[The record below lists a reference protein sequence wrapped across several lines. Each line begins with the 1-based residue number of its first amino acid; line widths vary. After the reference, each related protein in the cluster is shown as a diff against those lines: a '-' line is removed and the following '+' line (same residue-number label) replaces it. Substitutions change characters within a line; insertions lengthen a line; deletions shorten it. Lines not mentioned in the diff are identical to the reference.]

1 MKAGDKCMRRIFKNQ
16 KMSTMITVSTALV
29 TAVCTLILFLLANG
43 NMMSAMHDTAM
54 NNMETTL
61 VAKAGIIE
69 EYVDKAEKLL
79 ISYGKAPIV
88 AELLKN
94 PEDPEL
100 TAEAQQYTEKF
111 YANLEGWEGIYI
123 GEWNTHVIAHS
134 NPKVVGITTREG
146 DSLKQLQD
154 AMTAAGAIYNTG
166 IIVSPASKQLTLS
179 LYAPVYDTD
188 GSTILGYVGGAQ
200 FADSLKVVLD
210 KIPVTGMEQAS
221 SYMINTAGK
230 THIFDENTDLMATEI
245 QNPMLLSVISKIE
258 EKPDDLVGSF
268 EYINENGQNCLAVY
282 QYIPERQWAV
292 VLSDTQAEIYAKATA
307 NKWMLGILC
316 LVSFL
321 LISILSLLIVK
332 VSTKPLKVVEDSL
345 IKLQNLELTK
355 PEAIN
360 KYIGRKNEAG
370 QIATATDL
378 LYTTL
383 QEIVGTL
390 HECTDSLNSSTGK
403 TNEATRTL
411 IDFVGDNCATTE
423 QLAAGISTT
432 NDAITGVVNEINTIS
447 ELVLAVEEKV
457 KDGNAKSEELIQ
469 TAREMKEMAGSTLNE
484 TGNRIEENRRNV
496 ESAMASLQALTRIN
510 DMVAQ
515 ILDIASQTNLLSLN
529 ASIEAARAG
538 EQGKGFAVVAQEI
551 GNLATNSSE
560 TAEQIQEICG
570 EINVNID
577 NVRACFD
584 DIISFMEVDVSDKFK
599 EFVTIAND
607 YDNSVEVIRRAIDE
621 IEKAST
627 GFVSSIASI
636 KDQMDVIQT
645 TATENENGVDDI
657 VSVIERTNNT
667 AEDLQNVVTVNEDN
681 VQAINRIVEKFK

>member
-1 MKAGDKCMRRIFKNQ
+1 
-16 KMSTMITVSTALV
+16 MSTLITVSIAIV
-29 TAVCTLILFLLANG
+29 TAACTLILFLLANR
-43 NMMSAMHDTAM
+43 NMTTAMHDTAM
-54 NNMETTL
+54 NNMDATL
-61 VAKAGIIE
+61 LAKTGIIE

-79 ISYGKAPIV
+79 ISYGEAPIV

-94 PEDPEL
+94 PEDPEI
-100 TAEAQQYTEKF
+100 TATAQRYTENF

-123 GEWNTHVIAHS
+123 AEWNTHVLTHS

-146 DSLKQLQD
+146 DPLKQLQD
-154 AMTAAGAIYNTG
+154 AMTAAGDIYNTG
-166 IIVSPASKQLTLS
+166 IIVSPASQQLTLS
-179 LYAPVYDTD
+179 LYAPVYDSD

-200 FADSLKVVLD
+200 FAESLKTVLDSLVVEGLENT
-210 KIPVTGMEQAS
+210 KN
-221 SYMINTAGK
+221 YMINTA
-230 THIFDENTDLMATEI
+230 TNMHIFDENADLMATEI
-245 QNPMLLSVISKIE
+245 ENPMLLSVIERINQNPE
-258 EKPDDLVGSF
+258 ELIGNMEFTD
-268 EYINENGQNCLAVY
+268 ENGQACLAVY
-282 QYIPERQWAV
+282 RYIPERQWAV
-292 VLSDTQAEIYAKATA
+292 VLSDTQAEIYAAATA
-307 NKWMLGILC
+307 NKWALGVLC

-321 LISILSLLIVK
+321 LITILSWLLVRAC
-332 VSTKPLKVVEDSL
+332 VKPLKTVEESL
-345 IKLQNLELTK
+345 IRLQNLELTK
-355 PEAIN
+355 PEAMK

-378 LYTTL
+378 LYSTL
-383 QEIVGTL
+383 KEIVGTL

-403 TNEATRTL
+403 TNEATKTL
-411 IDFVGDNCATTE
+411 IDYVGDNCATTE

-432 NDAITGVVNEINTIS
+432 NDAIEGVVKEISTIS
-447 ELVLAVEEKV
+447 DLVLSVEEKV
-457 KDGNAKSEELIQ
+457 KDGNEKSEELIQ
-469 TAREMKEMAGSTLNE
+469 TARNMKDMAGSTLSE
-484 TGNRIEENRRNV
+484 TGSRIEENRKNV
-496 ESAMASLQALTRIN
+496 ESAMVSLQALTRIN

-560 TAEQIQEICG
+560 TAVRIQEICG

-584 DIISFMEVDVSDKFK
+584 DIINFMEQDVSDKFK

-607 YDNSVEVIRRAIDE
+607 YDNSVEVIRQAIYE
-621 IEKAST
+621 IERASA

-636 KDQMDVIQT
+636 KEQMEVIQL

-657 VSVIERTNNT
+657 VNVIERTNTT
-667 AEDLQNVVTVNEDN
+667 AEDLKNVVTVNEDN
-681 VQAINRIVEKFK
+681 VQAINRLVEKFK

>member
-1 MKAGDKCMRRIFKNQ
+1 M
-16 KMSTMITVSTALV
+16 V
-29 TAVCTLILFLLANG
+29 
-43 NMMSAMHDTAM
+43 
-54 NNMETTL
+54 
-61 VAKAGIIE
+61 
-69 EYVDKAEKLL
+69 
-79 ISYGKAPIV
+79 
-88 AELLKN
+88 
-94 PEDPEL
+94 
-100 TAEAQQYTEKF
+100 
-111 YANLEGWEGIYI
+111 
-123 GEWNTHVIAHS
+123 
-134 NPKVVGITTREG
+134 
-146 DSLKQLQD
+146 
-154 AMTAAGAIYNTG
+154 
-166 IIVSPASKQLTLS
+166 
-179 LYAPVYDTD
+179 
-188 GSTILGYVGGAQ
+188 
-200 FADSLKVVLD
+200 
-210 KIPVTGMEQAS
+210 
-221 SYMINTAGK
+221 
-230 THIFDENTDLMATEI
+230 
-245 QNPMLLSVISKIE
+245 
-258 EKPDDLVGSF
+258 
-268 EYINENGQNCLAVY
+268 
-282 QYIPERQWAV
+282 V
-292 VLSDTQAEIYAKATA
+292 VLSDTKQEIYAKAAA

-316 LVSFL
+316 LVSFF
-321 LISILSLLIVK
+321 LISILSLLIVRAC
-332 VSTKPLKVVEDSL
+332 TKPLKIVEDSL
-345 IKLQNLELTK
+345 IRLQNLELTK
-355 PEAIN
+355 PEAIK

-432 NDAITGVVNEINTIS
+432 NDAITGVVNEISTIS

-469 TAREMKEMAGSTLNE
+469 TARVMKEMAGSTLSE
-484 TGNRIEENRRNV
+484 TGSRIEENRLNV

-560 TAEQIQEICG
+560 TAVQIQEICG

-584 DIISFMEVDVSDKFK
+584 DIISFMEEDVSDKFK

-607 YDNSVEVIRRAIDE
+607 YDNSVEVIRKAICE
-621 IEKAST
+621 IEKASA

-645 TATENENGVDDI
+645 TASENENGVDDI

-681 VQAINRIVEKFK
+681 VRAINQIVEKFK

>member
-1 MKAGDKCMRRIFKNQ
+1 
-16 KMSTMITVSTALV
+16 MSTLITVSIAIV
-29 TAVCTLILFLLANG
+29 TAACTLILFLLANR
-43 NMMSAMHDTAM
+43 NMTTAMHDTAM
-54 NNMETTL
+54 NNMDATL
-61 VAKAGIIE
+61 LAKTGIIE

-79 ISYGKAPIV
+79 ISYGEAPIV

-94 PEDPEL
+94 PEDPEI
-100 TAEAQQYTEKF
+100 TATAQRYTENF

-123 GEWNTHVIAHS
+123 AEWNTHVLTHS

-146 DSLKQLQD
+146 DPLKQLQD
-154 AMTAAGAIYNTG
+154 AMTAAGDIYNTG
-166 IIVSPASKQLTLS
+166 IIVSPASQQLTLS
-179 LYAPVYDTD
+179 LYAPVYDSD

-200 FADSLKVVLD
+200 FAESLKTVLDSLVVEGLENT
-210 KIPVTGMEQAS
+210 KN
-221 SYMINTAGK
+221 YMINTA
-230 THIFDENTDLMATEI
+230 TNMHIFDENADLMATEI
-245 QNPMLLSVISKIE
+245 ENPMLLSVIERINQNPE
-258 EKPDDLVGSF
+258 ELIGNMEFTD
-268 EYINENGQNCLAVY
+268 ENGQACLAVY
-282 QYIPERQWAV
+282 RYIPERQWAV
-292 VLSDTQAEIYAKATA
+292 VLSDTQAEIYAAATA
-307 NKWMLGILC
+307 NKWALGVLC

-321 LISILSLLIVK
+321 LITILSWLLVRAC
-332 VSTKPLKVVEDSL
+332 VKPLKTVEESL
-345 IKLQNLELTK
+345 IRLQNLELTK
-355 PEAIN
+355 PEAMK

-378 LYTTL
+378 LYSTL
-383 QEIVGTL
+383 KEIVGTL

-403 TNEATRTL
+403 TNEATKTL
-411 IDFVGDNCATTE
+411 IDYVGDNCATTE

-432 NDAITGVVNEINTIS
+432 NDAIEGVVKEISTIS
-447 ELVLAVEEKV
+447 DLVLSVEEKV
-457 KDGNAKSEELIQ
+457 KDGNEKSEELIQ
-469 TAREMKEMAGSTLNE
+469 TARNMKDMAGSTLSE
-484 TGNRIEENRRNV
+484 TGSRIEENRKNV
-496 ESAMASLQALTRIN
+496 ESAMVSLQALTRIN

-560 TAEQIQEICG
+560 TAVRIQEICG

-584 DIISFMEVDVSDKFK
+584 DIINFMEQDVSDKFK

-607 YDNSVEVIRRAIDE
+607 YDNSVEVIRQAIYE
-621 IEKAST
+621 IERASA

-636 KDQMDVIQT
+636 KEQMEVIQL

-657 VSVIERTNNT
+657 VNVIERTNTT
-667 AEDLQNVVTVNEDN
+667 AEDLKNVVTVNEDN

>member
-1 MKAGDKCMRRIFKNQ
+1 M
-16 KMSTMITVSTALV
+16 TM
-29 TAVCTLILFLLANG
+29 
-43 NMMSAMHDTAM
+43 
-54 NNMETTL
+54 
-61 VAKAGIIE
+61 
-69 EYVDKAEKLL
+69 
-79 ISYGKAPIV
+79 
-88 AELLKN
+88 
-94 PEDPEL
+94 
-100 TAEAQQYTEKF
+100 
-111 YANLEGWEGIYI
+111 
-123 GEWNTHVIAHS
+123 
-134 NPKVVGITTREG
+134 REG
-146 DSLKQLQD
+146 DRLKQLQD
-154 AMTAAGAIYNTG
+154 AITAANGIYNTG
-166 IIVSPASKQLTLS
+166 ILLSPASQQLVLA
-179 LYAPVYDTD
+179 LYYPVYDSD
-188 GSTILGYVGGAQ
+188 GKTMIGFVGGAQ
-200 FADSLKVVLD
+200 VAASLKDVLD
-210 KIPVTGMEQAS
+210 TVTTEGMENAKN
-221 SYMINTAGK
+221 YMINVTGS
-230 THIFDENTDLMATEI
+230 THIFDENADLMATEI
-245 QNPMLLSVISKIE
+245 ENPMLLSVIEKINAD
-258 EKPDDLVGSF
+258 PDAIIGNL
-268 EYINENGQNCLAVY
+268 EYTDESGQECLAVY
-282 QYIPERQWAV
+282 RYIPERQWAV
-292 VLSDTQAEIYAKATA
+292 VLSDTQQEIYAKATS

-321 LISILSLLIVK
+321 LISILSWLIVRAC
-332 VSTKPLKVVEDSL
+332 TKPLKVVEEA
-345 IKLQNLELTK
+345 ITKLQNLELTK

-403 TNEATRTL
+403 TNEATKTL
-411 IDFVGDNCATTE
+411 IDYVGDNCATTE

-432 NDAITGVVNEINTIS
+432 NDAIEGVVKEISTIS

-457 KDGNAKSEELIQ
+457 RDGNEKSEELIQ
-469 TAREMKEMAGSTLNE
+469 TAKTMKDMAESTLNE
-484 TGNRIEENRRNV
+484 TGSRIEENRRNV
-496 ESAMASLQALTRIN
+496 ESAMVSLQALTRIN

-560 TAEQIQEICG
+560 TAVQIQEICG

-607 YDNSVEVIRRAIDE
+607 YDNSVEVIRCAIYE
-621 IEKAST
+621 IERASA

-636 KDQMDVIQT
+636 KDQMDVIQS

-657 VSVIERTNNT
+657 VSVIERTNTT
-667 AEDLQNVVTVNEDN
+667 AEDLKNVVTVNEDN
-681 VQAINRIVEKFK
+681 VQAITRIVKKFK

>member
-1 MKAGDKCMRRIFKNQ
+1 
-16 KMSTMITVSTALV
+16 MSTMIAVSTALV
-29 TAVCTLILFLLANG
+29 TAVCTLLLFVIANN
-43 NMMSAMHDTAM
+43 NMVSAMRDTAM
-54 NNMETTL
+54 NNMNTTL
-61 VAKAGIIE
+61 VAKTEIIE
-69 EYVDKAEKLL
+69 QSVGNAEDLL
-79 ISYGKAPIV
+79 TSYGKAPVV
-88 AELLKN
+88 AELLKDPSN
-94 PEDPEL
+94 PEL
-100 TAEAQQYTEKF
+100 VQKAQQFTEQF
-111 YANLEGWEGIYI
+111 FAGLEGWEGVYI
-123 GEWNTHVIAHS
+123 SDWETHVLTHS
-134 NPKVVGITTREG
+134 NQGAIGMTMREG
-146 DSLKQLQD
+146 DRLKQLQD
-154 AMTAAGAIYNTG
+154 AITAANGIYNTG
-166 IIVSPASKQLTLS
+166 ILLSPASQQLVLA
-179 LYAPVYDTD
+179 LYYPVYDSD
-188 GSTILGYVGGAQ
+188 GKTMIGFVGGAQ
-200 FADSLKVVLD
+200 VAASLKDVLD
-210 KIPVTGMEQAS
+210 TVTTEGMENAKN
-221 SYMINTAGK
+221 YMINVTGS
-230 THIFDENTDLMATEI
+230 THIFDENADLMATEI
-245 QNPMLLSVISKIE
+245 ENPMLLSVIEKINAD
-258 EKPDDLVGSF
+258 PDAIIGNL
-268 EYINENGQNCLAVY
+268 EYTDESGQECLAVY
-282 QYIPERQWAV
+282 RYIPERQWAV
-292 VLSDTQAEIYAKATA
+292 VLSDTQQEIYAKATS

-321 LISILSLLIVK
+321 LISILSWLIVRAC
-332 VSTKPLKVVEDSL
+332 TKPLKVVEEA
-345 IKLQNLELTK
+345 ITKLQNLELTK

-403 TNEATRTL
+403 TNEATKTL
-411 IDFVGDNCATTE
+411 IDYVGDNCATTE

-432 NDAITGVVNEINTIS
+432 NDAIEGVVKEISTIS

-457 KDGNAKSEELIQ
+457 RDGNEKSEELIQ
-469 TAREMKEMAGSTLNE
+469 TAKTMKDMAESTLNE
-484 TGNRIEENRRNV
+484 TGSRIEENRRNV
-496 ESAMASLQALTRIN
+496 KSAMVSLQTLTRIN

-560 TAEQIQEICG
+560 TAVQIQEICG

-607 YDNSVEVIRRAIDE
+607 YDNSVEVIRCAIYE
-621 IEKAST
+621 IERASA

-636 KDQMDVIQT
+636 KDQMDVIQS

-657 VSVIERTNNT
+657 VSVIERTNTT
-667 AEDLQNVVTVNEDN
+667 AEDLKNVVTVNEDN
-681 VQAINRIVEKFK
+681 VQAITRIVKKFK

>member
-1 MKAGDKCMRRIFKNQ
+1 
-16 KMSTMITVSTALV
+16 MSTLITVSIAIV
-29 TAVCTLILFLLANG
+29 TAACTLILFLLANR
-43 NMMSAMHDTAM
+43 NMTTAMHDTAM
-54 NNMETTL
+54 NNMDATL
-61 VAKAGIIE
+61 LAKTGIIE

-79 ISYGKAPIV
+79 ISYGEAPIV

-94 PEDPEL
+94 PEDPEI
-100 TAEAQQYTEKF
+100 TATAQRYTENF

-123 GEWNTHVIAHS
+123 AEWNTHVLTHS

-146 DSLKQLQD
+146 DPLKQLQD
-154 AMTAAGAIYNTG
+154 AMTAAGDIYNTG
-166 IIVSPASKQLTLS
+166 IIESPASQQLTLS
-179 LYAPVYDTD
+179 LYAPVYDSD

-200 FADSLKVVLD
+200 FAESLKTVLDSLVVEGLENT
-210 KIPVTGMEQAS
+210 KN
-221 SYMINTAGK
+221 YMINTA
-230 THIFDENTDLMATEI
+230 TNMHIFDENADLMATEI
-245 QNPMLLSVISKIE
+245 ENPMLLSVIERIHQNPE
-258 EKPDDLVGSF
+258 ELIGNMEFTD
-268 EYINENGQNCLAVY
+268 ENGQACLAVY
-282 QYIPERQWAV
+282 RYIPERQWAV
-292 VLSDTQAEIYAKATA
+292 VLSDTQAEIYAAATA
-307 NKWMLGILC
+307 NKWALGVLC

-321 LISILSLLIVK
+321 LITILSWLLVRAC
-332 VSTKPLKVVEDSL
+332 VKPLKTVEESL
-345 IKLQNLELTK
+345 IRLQNLELTK
-355 PEAIN
+355 PEAMK

-378 LYTTL
+378 LYSTL
-383 QEIVGTL
+383 KEIVGTL

-403 TNEATRTL
+403 TNEATKTL
-411 IDFVGDNCATTE
+411 IDYVGDNCATTE

-432 NDAITGVVNEINTIS
+432 NDAIEGVVKEISTIS
-447 ELVLAVEEKV
+447 DLVLSVEEKV
-457 KDGNAKSEELIQ
+457 KDGNEKSEELIQ
-469 TAREMKEMAGSTLNE
+469 TARNMKDMAGSTLSE
-484 TGNRIEENRRNV
+484 TGSRIEENRKNV
-496 ESAMASLQALTRIN
+496 ESAMVSLQALTRIN

-560 TAEQIQEICG
+560 TAVRIQEICG

-584 DIISFMEVDVSDKFK
+584 DIINFMEQDVSDKFK

-607 YDNSVEVIRRAIDE
+607 YDNSVEVIRQAIYE
-621 IEKAST
+621 IERASA

-636 KDQMDVIQT
+636 KEQMEVIQL

-657 VSVIERTNNT
+657 VNVIERTNTT
-667 AEDLQNVVTVNEDN
+667 AEDLKNVVTVNEDN

>member
-1 MKAGDKCMRRIFKNQ
+1 
-16 KMSTMITVSTALV
+16 MSTLITVSIAIV
-29 TAVCTLILFLLANG
+29 TAACTLLLFLLANR
-43 NMMSAMHDTAM
+43 NMTTAMHDTAM
-54 NNMETTL
+54 NNMDATL
-61 VAKAGIIE
+61 LAKTGIIE

-79 ISYGKAPIV
+79 ISYGEAPIV

-94 PEDPEL
+94 PEDPEI
-100 TAEAQQYTEKF
+100 TAIAQQYTENF

-123 GEWNTHVIAHS
+123 AEWNTHVLTHS

-146 DSLKQLQD
+146 DPLKQLQD
-154 AMTAAGAIYNTG
+154 AMTAAGDIYNTG
-166 IIVSPASKQLTLS
+166 IIVSPASEQLTLS
-179 LYAPVYDTD
+179 LYAPVYDSD

-200 FADSLKVVLD
+200 FAESLKSVLDSLVVEGLENT
-210 KIPVTGMEQAS
+210 KN
-221 SYMINTAGK
+221 YMINTA
-230 THIFDENTDLMATEI
+230 TNMHIFDENADLMATEI
-245 QNPMLLSVISKIE
+245 ENPMLLSVI
-258 EKPDDLVGSF
+258 EK
-268 EYINENGQNCLAVY
+268 INENPDAIIGNLEYTDENGEACLAVY
-282 QYIPERQWAV
+282 HYIPERQWAV
-292 VLSDTQAEIYAKATA
+292 VLSDTQQEIYAKAVA

-321 LISILSLLIVK
+321 LIFLLSWLIVRAC
-332 VSTKPLKVVEDSL
+332 TKPLKIVEEAI
-345 IKLQNLELTK
+345 IKLKNLELTK

-360 KYIGRKNEAG
+360 KYIGRKNETG

-403 TNEATRTL
+403 TNEATNTL
-411 IDFVGDNCATTE
+411 IDFVGDNCATTQ

-432 NDAITGVVNEINTIS
+432 NDAIEGVVKEISTIS
-447 ELVLAVEEKV
+447 DLVLAVEDKV
-457 KDGNAKSEELIQ
+457 KDGNEKSQELIE
-469 TAREMKEMAGSTLNE
+469 TARAMKDMAGSTLSE
-484 TGNRIEENRRNV
+484 TGNRIEENRKNV
-496 ESAMASLQALTRIN
+496 ESAMISLQALTRIN

-560 TAEQIQEICG
+560 TAVQIQEICG
-570 EINVNID
+570 EINVNIA

-584 DIISFMEVDVSDKFK
+584 DIISFMELDVSDKFK

-607 YDNSVEVIRRAIDE
+607 YDSRKNVFKIQGNCIVTMRYRGIR
-621 IEKAST
+621 K
-627 GFVSSIASI
+627 
-636 KDQMDVIQT
+636 
-645 TATENENGVDDI
+645 
-657 VSVIERTNNT
+657 
-667 AEDLQNVVTVNEDN
+667 VVV
-681 VQAINRIVEKFK
+681 

>member
-1 MKAGDKCMRRIFKNQ
+1 MKRGLKNL
-16 KMSTMITVSTALV
+16 KMSTMITASTALV
-29 TAVCTLILFLLANG
+29 TAVCTLLLFLFANS

-54 NNMETTL
+54 NNMNTTL
-61 VAKAGIIE
+61 VAKTEIIE
-69 EYVDKAEKLL
+69 QNVGNAENLL
-79 ISYGKAPIV
+79 ASYGKAPVV

-94 PEDPEL
+94 PTDPAL
-100 TAEAQQYTEKF
+100 VQKAQSFTEQYF
-111 YANLEGWEGIYI
+111 AGLDGWEGIYI
-123 GEWNTHVIAHS
+123 SDWETHVLTHS
-134 NPKVVGITTREG
+134 NQGAVGMTMREG
-146 DSLKQLQD
+146 DRLKQLQD
-154 AMTAAGAIYNTG
+154 AITAAGGVYNTG
-166 IIVSPASKQLTLS
+166 IILSPASQQLVLS
-179 LYAPVYDTD
+179 LYCPVFDLD
-188 GSTILGYVGGAQ
+188 GKTIIGFVGGAQ
-200 FADSLKVVLD
+200 VAAGLKTVLD
-210 KIPVTGMEQAS
+210 TVTTEGMGNAKN
-221 SYMINTAGK
+221 YMINVAAA
-230 THIFDENTDLMATEI
+230 THIFDENADLMATEI
-245 QNPMLLSVISKIE
+245 ENPMLLSVIEQINQNPDALIGNLEYMDETGE
-258 EKPDDLVGSF
+258 E
-268 EYINENGQNCLAVY
+268 CLAVY
-282 QYIPERQWAV
+282 RYIPERQWAV
-292 VLSDTQAEIYAKATA
+292 VLSDTQKEIYAKATA
-307 NKWMLGILC
+307 NKWMLGVLC

-321 LISILSLLIVK
+321 LIFILSLLIVRAC
-332 VSTKPLKVVEDSL
+332 TRPLKIVEESL
-345 IKLQNLELTK
+345 IQLQNLELTK
-355 PEAIN
+355 PEAIK
-360 KYIGRKNEAG
+360 KYIGRKSEAG

-378 LYTTL
+378 LYSTL

-403 TNEATRTL
+403 TNDATKTL
-411 IDFVGDNCATTE
+411 IDFVSDNCATTE

-432 NDAITGVVNEINTIS
+432 NDAITGVVNEISTIS

-457 KDGNAKSEELIQ
+457 KDGNEKSEELIQ
-469 TAREMKEMAGSTLNE
+469 TARVMKEMAGSTLSE

-496 ESAMASLQALTRIN
+496 ESAMVSLQALTRIN

-560 TAEQIQEICG
+560 TAVQIQKICG

-584 DIISFMEVDVSDKFK
+584 DIISFMEIDVSDKFK

-607 YDNSVEVIRRAIDE
+607 YDNSVEVIRRAIYE
-621 IEKAST
+621 IEKASA

-636 KDQMDVIQT
+636 KDQMEVIQT

-657 VSVIERTNNT
+657 VSVIERTNTT